1 MDFNINDL
9 DITKTGNLTYKDLQ
23 NLNKLELNTP
33 DEDLKNFLK
42 ENSIENATFSQTD
55 PTFTQEEKISSS
67 LNRDGDYFGK
77 SMWDNTDEA
86 LTETDINSNL
96 SDKRAKN
103 QWAVAKAGA
112 GVLKA
117 VTMAGTTFVDG
128 TVGLLYGGTRA
139 LANIVDDSSD
149 ARQGFVGGLSY
160 LWDNEISNGLQE
172 VNQTMEQLA
181 PNYRT
186 EEELNNKWYQ
196 NMGTMNFWADDIVK
210 NAGFTIGAFFSGNAW
225 TKALKAANLVK
236 GGMGA
241 RITGSFLSAI
251 NEGRIEANNACSEFG
266 KEEYSELDNKYKEI
280 LKNIDEQPDA
290 FIDIEMPDGSIQ
302 TINVKEQSKLQLQEN
317 YNKEK
322 QELDNRIAQMGAGIL
337 AGNTVF
343 LSLNNF
349 ATLGKLYSRGF
360 KGAVEGSLKNRLNK
374 AGDQILKEEANE
386 VGNNIVKING
396 KYAFDKIT
404 RKKALAKGLTNGIL
418 EGHEEMAQAL
428 ISETMG
434 NYISYDSPDAYYLA
448 LTNPT
453 AERNTNE
460 FLKSVTQGFADT
472 YMNIDRYNE
481 AFAGFIIG
489 MFGTP
494 TFGKLNNSEA
504 HTYLGKGRS
513 IGMSGGFFGE
523 LSNAKEINKQGE
535 EAVQVMNQYLDKL
548 QQQKKHFVQST
559 AFTDVMN
566 GFAEANNAFE
576 YKNAEDNEDFA
587 ALARFHKMGKL
598 DDFKNLINQ
607 DFENMSDE
615 ELEKIAHTNK
625 NNNPDIFD
633 NEGNLTDSGKTKLKK
648 QLVEKRDKMLKEV
661 ENFADAQESI
671 RGIANGSLNED
682 QMNELAWLKWKLSRF
697 DERYSNIKEENKN
710 FLNQLADGLA
720 NLKEDF
726 DESEKGLTYKKN
738 IENLENYISYLRKS
752 KTSLDLASRLAS
764 NKHINDMLQDEN
776 FFLYIQDK
784 VGMSYNT
791 FKDTL
796 DILQDAA
803 KISTAAKT
811 FNIRLAKFTK
821 NPLEL
826 QKNRDNLDKKNEN
839 INKAAT
845 EISNYEKIN
854 NANVSDIVTS
864 VQNGEINFD
873 ELDAMIP
880 EGFDEAIENSLNTES
895 QSNQEPNGKQ
905 KIEIAKQMFETQSA
919 INKTIDDSNASDTN
933 KKIAK
938 ALINHSMSKSQSVE
952 QAFDT
957 SSEAFNAPK
966 LEELGLD
973 LSGMT
978 PEEIEQ
984 EFLEARSNI
993 NLAKEE
999 IDKLKEAAVEITDPN
1014 FDQNIVVV
1022 GTFGKDGKFVEVGHD
1037 PVEQTISENE
1047 RKEKQEKSQE
1057 EQQKKEQKNII
1068 KNDLISD
1075 IKNQI
1080 GIIDNTFDKQIKF
1093 ILDIIDN
1100 NKQLPND
1107 SIKQIIGQSE
1117 AYKKIVS
1124 ILSTQKKSIFDNC
1137 INSYIT
1143 QSDNVFNTAVPSK
1156 NFINSDTDFVN
1167 ITQNDLN
1174 EETNIDPTLV
1184 SDADNNVPKDT
1195 NGIYKFLKPTTSL
1208 LPNHIQK
1215 GDDTPFYKIAEQQGK
1230 YSHSLIKRME
1240 AIWNYINDKNGF
1252 KYIDNNQVKPEDTIY
1267 FTIDPTLNTNAGVTD
1282 NNTDYVI
1289 LMTTEDGIVIG
1300 DLPSILLD
1308 KQTAYKQQGL
1318 PELIQKIQA
1327 EYTEFKKN
1335 NPNDIFKS
1343 KYTTS
1348 VSKNMIGKVPYTKFE
1363 TNWLIDIATPLDSD
1377 TKPNIN
1383 GRNLLFGISTSSNIT
1398 GKNNILATAGNTK
1411 KEGKS
1416 ELEKLIISPL
1426 KAKAGQ
1432 PFMLLET
1439 SRRANNNKLKYVCV
1453 PIITAN
1459 YGTVEDS
1466 SISKLVDSLIDSIPN
1481 VSNIMTVRDEL
1492 NELLSL
1498 KGLYIN
1504 TINDANGIPNLQF
1517 RIITRESFKQ
1527 GKVQNTYPWI
1537 DVYQGPLTNDA
1548 LNLIKSKLKTYGIPF
1563 QVNRKYFNKDDDTN
1577 FKGTGLKYNDLL
1589 GQVCYT
1595 NLPKNTT
1602 HTVSD
1607 WFTLNPIDSNGN
1619 EIGAK
1624 NPKSLKYNPNSSSNV
1639 QSQEENTQ
1647 SNQSIQSQQIQND
1660 QNNLPQTPLELIT
1673 SFKGFPKEVIAVDNS
1688 TPNGVPDVYFEGKTN
1703 RGRISWKKNA
1713 FKIYKYDK
1721 NKNAYYGIDLEVNDD
1736 YKEQILNAVLPNEF
1750 RQFFES
1756 GEYKKYI
1763 KEIKNKD
1770 GVLVPDHSE
1779 LNQYL
1784 IDKYNIYPW
1793 NHSYVNADKLLNSEG
1808 LPIGNNDFSNNQLGN
1823 FYVSQNQTQNN
1834 NSSTLSD
1841 NTQPIDIQQD
1851 VVNQFAAYFEGG
1863 GSSMMDHYPNLTQDM
1878 FMKLGNFIM
1887 DPANNEF
1894 TQEDAR
1900 QLLEQTKVFA
1910 YPQSQ
1915 KLEQTQLKEKTL
1927 DEKFK
1932 DKGLATKYNDIWN
1945 KLSDEQ
1951 KSDLINKSKIQLRN
1965 ELDKIAKK
1973 GPRYKK
1979 GNKNQIT
1986 EKIDIN
1992 KEVKWL
1998 SKVLP
2003 QLNTKDRLRI
2013 VEGIEKIAGPDN
2025 TIYGI
2030 FQNGAIT
2037 VATGNESARGT
2048 LYHEAFHAVA
2058 NTLLTQKEFDDLIK
2072 LAKIK
2077 YKEETDFDAEEAL
2090 AENFRQYVQDE
2101 EGFTGKIVKF
2111 FRTLKHICQS
2121 LLGKEPYINNLFY
2134 RINRGKLA
2142 NWNLRKNNS
2151 EQNYYRKIEQKQSEQ
2166 YNFFNLDDN
2175 KINHLNER
2183 GISKEQYEQM
2193 SDLQKEQEFKCNF

>member
-1 MDFNINDL
+1 MASQNSKLQDTTL
-9 DITKTGNLTYKDLQ
+9 DITKTGSLSYRQLQQLNNNIPDPIEGLTDVNDFYREQTSKAATTQSKQIEGFDMGESMWDEPEWDDNGIETYKD
-23 NLNKLELNTP
+23 T
-33 DEDLKNFLK
+33 
-42 ENSIENATFSQTD
+42 
-55 PTFTQEEKISSS
+55 
-67 LNRDGDYFGK
+67 
-77 SMWDNTDEA
+77 
-86 LTETDINSNL
+86 
-96 SDKRAKN
+96 RAEN
-103 QWAVAKAGA
+103 QWGVAKLGA
-112 GVLKA
+112 GLAKGVGK
-117 VTMAGTTFVDG
+117 VGTTFLDG
-128 TVGLLYGGTRA
+128 TLGLIYGFADMATHIPDKNESGYKTFSR
-139 LANIVDDSSD
+139 
-149 ARQGFVGGLSY
+149 
-160 LWDNEISNGLQE
+160 LWDNEVSNGIQDIDRKLE
-172 VNQTMEQLA
+172 ELL
-181 PNYRT
+181 PNYKT
-186 EEELNNKWYQ
+186 QEEIDSPWYK
-196 NMGTMNFWADDIVK
+196 NMGTMNFWADDIIK
-210 NAGFTIGAFFSGNAW
+210 NLGFTIGAFYSGAAW
-225 TKALKAANLVK
+225 TKGLKALGAIE
-236 GGMGA
+236 GAMGA
-241 RITGSFLSAI
+241 RVAGSMLSAV
-251 NEGRIEANNACSEFG
+251 NEGRIEANTNCYEAGKKDYNALES
-266 KEEYSELDNKYKEI
+266 LYKELNDSI
-280 LKNIDEQPDA
+280 INETDEGFKEYLDTYSRNDDERNIIKQKYLNDLSQNYNAKKQQIDERLA
-290 FIDIEMPDGSIQ
+290 
-302 TINVKEQSKLQLQEN
+302 K
-317 YNKEK
+317 
-322 QELDNRIAQMGAGIL
+322 MGTGIL
-337 AGNTVF
+337 AANTAL
-343 LSLNNF
+343 LSLDNF
-349 ATLGKLYSRGF
+349 HTLGKLYGVGF
-360 KGAVEGSLKNRLNK
+360 KGFAEKGLKGKTLKEASEQVLKDEANQVGKQIAKEGDKYIFKDISKKKAVALGLKNGLVEGN
-374 AGDQILKEEANE
+374 
-386 VGNNIVKING
+386 
-396 KYAFDKIT
+396 
-404 RKKALAKGLTNGIL
+404 
-418 EGHEEMAQAL
+418 EEMAQGL

-434 NYISYDSPDAYYLA
+434 NYTSYDSPDAYYLA
-448 LTNPT
+448 LTNP
-453 AERNTNE
+453 ESQRKTNE
-460 FLKSVTQGFADT
+460 FLKSLSQGFHDT
-472 YMNIDRYNE
+472 YLNGDRYNE
-481 AFAGFIIG
+481 AFAGFING
-489 MFGTP
+489 MFGVP
-494 TFGKLNNSEA
+494 TFGKSNNASA
-504 HTYLGKGRS
+504 YTWLGRNKTVGL
-513 IGMSGGFFGE
+513 SGGFMGE
-523 LSNAKEINKQGE
+523 LANAKEVNAQGHEHVEAMNNYIQKIKSQQINP
-535 EAVQVMNQYLDKL
+535 
-548 QQQKKHFVQST
+548 FVQSET
-559 AFTDVMN
+559 FTNLMD
-566 GFAEANNAFE
+566 GFVESNNRFE
-576 YKNAEDNEDFA
+576 YENAKDNEHFA
-587 ALARFHKMGKL
+587 AISRFEATGRL
-598 DDFKNLINQ
+598 DDYKELINQ
-607 DFENMSDE
+607 SFENMSDE
-615 ELEKIAHTNK
+615 ELEKIAHFNRDQDAVK
-625 NNNPDIFD
+625 LN
-633 NEGNLTDSGKTKLKK
+633 NEGHLTEQGRNELKAKLI
-648 QLVEKRDKMLKEV
+648 KRRDTMLNEV
-661 ENFADAQESI
+661 QAFADAQESI
-671 RGIANGSLNED
+671 RGIGNGILKED
-682 QMNELAWLKWKLSRF
+682 QLNELAWLKWKLSKFNDRYANIKQENAQFFEQFANSLQNYKERF
-697 DERYSNIKEENKN
+697 DDSERGIEWVKSIEK
-710 FLNQLADGLA
+710 L
-720 NLKEDF
+720 ED
-726 DESEKGLTYKKN
+726 
-738 IENLENYISYLRKS
+738 YISNLRKAE
-752 KTSLDLASRLAS
+752 TSLDLAMRMQNIKNLNDALQNDVFLAFV
-764 NKHINDMLQDEN
+764 QDE
-776 FFLYIQDK
+776 LKQDP
-784 VGMSYNT
+784 VTFQNT
-791 FKDTL
+791 ITV
-796 DILQDAA
+796 LQDAA
-803 KISTAAKT
+803 KIASAANT
-811 FNIRLAKFTK
+811 FSERLNKFIK
-821 NPLEL
+821 DPYKL
-826 QKNRDNLDKKNEN
+826 QENRDNLDKKNETV
-839 INKAAT
+839 NKVST

-854 NANVSDIVTS
+854 NANVSDIVKS
-864 VQNGEINFD
+864 VQDGEVNFD

-880 EGFDEAIENSLNTES
+880 EGFDEAIENSLSAES
-895 QSNQEPNGKQ
+895 QSDQEPNGKQ
-905 KIEIAKQMFETQSA
+905 KIETVKQMFETQSA
-919 INKTIDDSNASDTN
+919 INKTIDNSNASDTN

-984 EFLEARSNI
+984 EFVEARGNI

-1014 FDQNIVVV
+1014 FNQNTVVV

-1068 KNDLISD
+1068 KNDLLSD

-1080 GIIDNTFDKQIKF
+1080 GIVDSTFDNQIKF
-1093 ILDIIDN
+1093 ILDIIDK

-1107 SIKQIIGQSE
+1107 SIKQIVGQSD
-1117 AYKKIVS
+1117 AYKRIIS
-1124 ILSTQKKSIFDNC
+1124 ILSIQKKSVFDNC

-1143 QSDNVFNTAVPSK
+1143 QSDDIFNTAVPSK

-1174 EETNIDPTLV
+1174 EETNTDPTLV

-1215 GDDTPFYKIAEQQGK
+1215 GDNTPFYKIAEQQGK
-1230 YSHSLIKRME
+1230 YSSSLIKRME
-1240 AIWNYINDKNGF
+1240 ATWNYINDKNGF

-1348 VSKNMIGKVPYTKFE
+1348 VSKNMIGKVPYTTSE
-1363 TNWLIDIATPLDSD
+1363 TNWLTDIATPLDND
-1377 TKPNIN
+1377 GKPIIS

-1411 KEGKS
+1411 KDGKS

-1439 SRRANNNKLKYVCV
+1439 SKRANNNKLKYICV

-1459 YGTVEDS
+1459 YGTVENA
-1466 SISKLVDSLIDSIPN
+1466 SISKLVDSLIDNIPN
-1481 VSNIMTVRDEL
+1481 VSNIITVRDEL

-1504 TINDANGIPNLQF
+1504 IINDINGIPNLQF

-1577 FKGTGLKYNDLL
+1577 FKDTGLKYNDLL

-1624 NPKSLKYNPNSSSNV
+1624 NPKSLKYNPNSSSNT
-1639 QSQEENTQ
+1639 QSQEENNQDNQ
-1647 SNQSIQSQQIQND
+1647 SNQSQQIQND
-1660 QNNLPQTPLELIT
+1660 QNNQNDQT
-1673 SFKGFPKEVIAVDNS
+1673 S
-1688 TPNGVPDVYFEGKTN
+1688 
-1703 RGRISWKKNA
+1703 
-1713 FKIYKYDK
+1713 
-1721 NKNAYYGIDLEVNDD
+1721 
-1736 YKEQILNAVLPNEF
+1736 
-1750 RQFFES
+1750 
-1756 GEYKKYI
+1756 
-1763 KEIKNKD
+1763 
-1770 GVLVPDHSE
+1770 
-1779 LNQYL
+1779 
-1784 IDKYNIYPW
+1784 
-1793 NHSYVNADKLLNSEG
+1793 
-1808 LPIGNNDFSNNQLGN
+1808 
-1823 FYVSQNQTQNN
+1823 NN

-1841 NTQPIDIQQD
+1841 NTQTI
-1851 VVNQFAAYFEGG
+1851 
-1863 GSSMMDHYPNLTQDM
+1863 S
-1878 FMKLGNFIM
+1878 
-1887 DPANNEF
+1887 
-1894 TQEDAR
+1894 
-1900 QLLEQTKVFA
+1900 
-1910 YPQSQ
+1910 QSQ
-1915 KLEQTQLKEKTL
+1915 ELEQTQSKEKTL

-1979 GNKNQIT
+1979 GNKDQIT

-2003 QLNTKDRLRI
+2003 QLNTKDRLRL
-2013 VEGIEKIAGPDN
+2013 VEGIEKIAGSDD
-2025 TIYGI
+2025 TIYGM
-2030 FQNGAIT
+2030 FQKGVIT

-2058 NTLLTQKEFDDLIK
+2058 NTLLTQKEFDELIK

-2077 YKEETDFDAEEAL
+2077 YKEETDLDAEEAL

-2111 FRTLKHICQS
+2111 FRTLKHICQN

-2142 NWNLRKNNS
+2142 NQNLIKNNS
-2151 EQNYYRKIEQKQSEQ
+2151 EQEYYKKIEQKQSEQ
-2166 YNFFNLDDN
+2166 YNFFNLDNN